1 MVYYFSF
8 QIDRMRDKVKEKDV
22 EVEQKQ
28 RLVTAAQM
36 EKKRVEME
44 LNELRDHMDIKDRK
58 ISVLQRKV
66 IVIVV
71 HELLVVHSHVS
82 HDTLE

>member
-1 MVYYFSF
+1 
-8 QIDRMRDKVKEKDV
+8 MRDKVKEKDV

-66 IVIVV
+66 RSAGMTELGGVGSGVV
-71 HELLVVHSHVS
+71 MGCARTGRWQGRES
-82 HDTLE
+82 